1 MSVSDADQ
9 TKSLWSLVLCVGW
22 LLSACQPS
30 SAQLEQEGPS
40 RPTHEQ
46 MLEATHAG
54 HQTPAGVRQE
64 CLGRLVWDLGAQP
77 MEWGVMAPGAWS
89 GDKFRF
95 SEHVHG
101 GQDYVGAANISLV
114 VSQPAKWVDIER
126 MQRSAN
132 ARKGIAIGTYEDR
145 IEVKKGIIAD
155 FEEFIADPSK
165 APPRDDVSRYP
176 SLIEEHKKEIRDA
189 QASIAGIKQD
199 WHPIDL
205 GLPQSLGYA
214 AGPTLHAFLLRDGRA
229 YNFMSVGGE
238 GEAPF
243 DERKKAFLD
252 MLQRFKVRKLYE
264 IPKERGLCIPY
275 GFIPDDGTGHFRM
288 EVSMR
293 YKDRPGVI
301 YTIGTAVVGE
311 RGIEQGESPM
321 LQATAR
327 SAASLLAGGLTEGRE
342 VKSIGPR
349 PVQIGALPAYQGGF
363 SLNVAEPG
371 QPPVFNYS
379 VYTGYAGWDHSHV
392 LPAITVNLR
401 SFTKEQ
407 DPSIKENPPPIEE
420 SMQRLE
426 ALLKG
431 MRLRPTD
438 KPMPE
443 LVAAPLP

>member
-1 MSVSDADQ
+1 
-9 TKSLWSLVLCVGW
+9 
-22 LLSACQPS
+22 
-30 SAQLEQEGPS
+30 
-40 RPTHEQ
+40 
-46 MLEATHAG
+46 
-54 HQTPAGVRQE
+54 
-64 CLGRLVWDLGAQP
+64 
-77 MEWGVMAPGAWS
+77 MAPGAWS

-101 GQDYVGAANISLV
+101 GQDYVGAANITMV
-114 VSQPAKWVDIER
+114 VSQPAKWENIES
-126 MQRSAN
+126 MQESAD
-132 ARKGIAIGTYEDR
+132 ARKGIAINTYEDR
-145 IEVKKGIIAD
+145 IRVGMRRVARLEAILRDPKLNTSGDELDGYPAAIA
-155 FEEFIADPSK
+155 ELHQRN
-165 APPRDDVSRYP
+165 RDD
-176 SLIEEHKKEIRDA
+176 K
-189 QASIAGIKQD
+189 ASINRIKRD

-275 GFIPDDGTGHFRM
+275 GFIPDDGTVHFRM

-321 LQATAR
+321 QQATAR

-379 VYTGYAGWDHSHV
+379 VYTGYAGWDHSRV

>member
-1 MSVSDADQ
+1 MKGSDADQ
-9 TKSLWSLVLCVGW
+9 TKSLWLLVLCVGW

-30 SAQLEQEGPS
+30 SAQLDLEGPS

-46 MLEATHAG
+46 LHEATHAG
-54 HQTPAGVRQE
+54 HQTPAGGSQE

-101 GQDYVGAANISLV
+101 GQDYVGAANISMV
-114 VSQPAKWVDIER
+114 VSQPAKWEDIES
-126 MQRSAN
+126 MQESAD
-132 ARKGIAIGTYEDR
+132 ARKGIAINHYEDR
-145 IEVKKGIIAD
+145 IKVKKGIVAD
-155 FEEFIADPSK
+155 LEEFIADPSK

-176 SLIEEHKKEIRDA
+176 AIIEEYKKEIREA
-189 QASIAGIKQD
+189 QASIAGLKQD

-214 AGPTLHAFLLRDGRA
+214 AGPTLYAFLLRDGRA

-264 IPKERGLCIPY
+264 IPRERGLCIPY

-293 YKDRPGVI
+293 YQDRPGVI

-379 VYTGYAGWDHSHV
+379 VYTGYAGWDHSRV

-420 SMQRLE
+420 SMQRLD

-438 KPMPE
+438 QPMPE
-443 LVAAPLP
+443 LAQSP

>member
-1 MSVSDADQ
+1 
-9 TKSLWSLVLCVGW
+9 
-22 LLSACQPS
+22 
-30 SAQLEQEGPS
+30 
-40 RPTHEQ
+40 
-46 MLEATHAG
+46 
-54 HQTPAGVRQE
+54 
-64 CLGRLVWDLGAQP
+64 
-77 MEWGVMAPGAWS
+77 MAPGAWS

-95 SEHVHG
+95 SEYVHG
-101 GQDYVGAANISLV
+101 GQDYVGAANVSMV
-114 VSQPAKWVDIER
+114 VSQPAKWSDIER
-126 MQRSAN
+126 MTVAVN
-132 ARKGIAIGTYEDR
+132 AEKGIAIGTYEDR
-145 IEVKKGIIAD
+145 IELKKGIVYE
-155 FEEFIADPSK
+155 FEEFIKDPSK
-165 APPRDDVSRYP
+165 APSMEEVSRYP
-176 SLIEEHKKEIRDA
+176 AAVEEYKKEIREE
-189 QASIAGIKQD
+189 QASIDRIKRD
-199 WHPIDL
+199 WHPLDL

-214 AGPTLHAFLLRDGRA
+214 AGPTLYAFLLRDGRA
-229 YNFMSVGGE
+229 YSFMSVGGE
-238 GEAPF
+238 AEAPF
-243 DERKKAFLD
+243 EDRKKAFLD
-252 MLQRFKVRKLYE
+252 MLQRFKVRQLYE

-311 RGIEQGESPM
+311 RGVEQGESPM

-327 SAASLLAGGLTEGRE
+327 ASASLLAGGLTEGRE

-363 SLNVAEPG
+363 SLNVADPG

-379 VYTGYAGWDHSHV
+379 VYTGYAGWDHSRV

-426 ALLKG
+426 VLLKS

-443 LVAAPLP
+443 LVNAPLP

>member
-1 MSVSDADQ
+1 MRASDAEQ
-9 TKSLWSLVLCVGW
+9 TKSLWWLVFCVGW

-30 SAQLEQEGPS
+30 SAQLDLEGPS

-46 MLEATHAG
+46 LLEATHAG
-54 HQTPAGVRQE
+54 HQAPAGGRQE

-101 GQDYVGAANISLV
+101 GQDYVGAANISMV
-114 VSQPAKWVDIER
+114 VSQPAKWEDIES
-126 MQRSAN
+126 MQESAD
-132 ARKGIAIGTYEDR
+132 ARKGIAISAYEESIKVSQR
-145 IEVKKGIIAD
+145 LVAR
-155 FEEFIADPSK
+155 FEAAIADPSK
-165 APPRDDVSRYP
+165 APSADEVSRYP
-176 SLIEEHKKEIRDA
+176 AAVEEYKKDIREE
-189 QASIAGIKQD
+189 QASINRIKQD

-349 PVQIGALPAYQGGF
+349 PVQIGALPAYPGGF

-379 VYTGYAGWDHSHV
+379 VYTGYAGWDHSRV

-420 SMQRLE
+420 SMQRLD

-438 KPMPE
+438 QPMPE
-443 LVAAPLP
+443 LAQSP

>member
-1 MSVSDADQ
+1 MKGSDADQ
-9 TKSLWSLVLCVGW
+9 TKSLWLLVLCVGW

-30 SAQLEQEGPS
+30 SAQLDQEGPS
-40 RPTHEQ
+40 RPTREQ
-46 MLEATHAG
+46 LLEATRAG
-54 HQTPAGVRQE
+54 HQTPAGGRQE

-101 GQDYVGAANISLV
+101 GQDYVGAANITMV
-114 VSQPAKWVDIER
+114 VSQPAAWEDIER

-132 ARKGIAIGTYEDR
+132 ARKGIAINTYEDR
-145 IEVKKGIIAD
+145 IRVGMRRVAHLEAILRDPRLNTNGDELDGYPAAIA
-155 FEEFIADPSK
+155 ELHQRN
-165 APPRDDVSRYP
+165 RDD
-176 SLIEEHKKEIRDA
+176 K
-189 QASIAGIKQD
+189 ASINRIKQD

-243 DERKKAFLD
+243 DKRKKAFLD

-293 YKDRPGVI
+293 YQDRPGVI

-379 VYTGYAGWDHSHV
+379 VYTGYAGWDHSRV

-420 SMQRLE
+420 SMQRLD

-438 KPMPE
+438 QPMPE
-443 LVAAPLP
+443 LAQSP